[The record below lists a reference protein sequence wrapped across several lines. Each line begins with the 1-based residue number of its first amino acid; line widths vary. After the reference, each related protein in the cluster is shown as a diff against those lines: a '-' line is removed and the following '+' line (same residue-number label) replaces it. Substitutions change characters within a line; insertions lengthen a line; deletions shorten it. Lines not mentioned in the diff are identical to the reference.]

1 MVNKELYTDLHPE
14 TTIKVY
20 YKNKEVAKKS
30 IKKIERKPLS
40 YQLRVL
46 VTLYYRAKYH
56 PNRTND
62 MLEAMQI
69 FKKQIK
75 KIKNKQVKNKNKK
88 ILINKSN

>member
-30 IKKIERKPLS
+30 IKKIAHRSLS

-56 PNRTND
+56 PNRTKD

-69 FKKQIK
+69 FKKEIK
-75 KIKNKQVKNKNKK
+75 KIKIKQ
-88 ILINKSN
+88 NKSK